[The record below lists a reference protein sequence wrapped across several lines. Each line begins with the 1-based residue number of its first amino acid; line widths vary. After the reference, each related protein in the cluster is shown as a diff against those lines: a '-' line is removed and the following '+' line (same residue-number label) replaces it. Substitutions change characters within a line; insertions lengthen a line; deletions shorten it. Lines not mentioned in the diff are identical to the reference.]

1 VAVPP
6 ELGVNVKERVD
17 DNVEPAGELGVLC
30 VGALPQ
36 PVLGALEGA
45 GWWTDAG
52 SVARCI

>member
-1 VAVPP
+1 VALPP